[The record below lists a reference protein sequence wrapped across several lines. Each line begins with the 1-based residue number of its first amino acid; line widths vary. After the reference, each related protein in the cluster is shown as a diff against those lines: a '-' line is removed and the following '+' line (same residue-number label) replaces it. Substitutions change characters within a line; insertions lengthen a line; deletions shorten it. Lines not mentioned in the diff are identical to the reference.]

1 MEEAVRIIHRN
12 LDADAGLSRNDGIV
26 EILIVADV
34 APDVKSVGIFQA
46 VDEFTAF
53 AASVGVVNDRVDLSD
68 VGVNAETKHHHLQ
81 QGNDQREKKS
91 CGVAA
96 DVQDFLVKD
105 STETAKEVTHVR
117 SRAWLG
123 ACR

>member
-81 QGNDQREKKS
+81 
-91 CGVAA
+91 
-96 DVQDFLVKD
+96 
-105 STETAKEVTHVR
+105 
-117 SRAWLG
+117 
-123 ACR
+123 